1 VRIATQSGRA
11 VLLDDDRCIDVESAS
26 GSAFGNDIADL
37 YGSWSA
43 FTAWAAAVTSWDG
56 ARPVDH
62 GAFGVVSPRPRQ
74 VFAIG
79 LNYRKHA
86 EEAGWEIPDVPMVFT
101 KFPSAVVGPGAAI
114 ELTGPTVDWEVE
126 LVVVIGERAHRVARQ
141 DAWSHV
147 AGVTVGQDLSDRS
160 TQKRPRNSPQ
170 FSLGKSHPGFAP
182 IGPVLVTPDEFAD
195 RDAIGLG
202 CSVNGDVVQD
212 GSTDDMVFQV
222 ADLIEYLSDML
233 PLLPGD
239 LIFTGTPSGIGSTR
253 TPPWF
258 LKPGDTLTSWAEGI
272 GRMSHTFVS
281 GPGVRL

>member
-1 VRIATQSGRA
+1 MRIATQSGRA
-11 VLLDDDRCIDVESAS
+11 VLLDGDRYLDVESAS
-26 GSAFGNDIADL
+26 GSTFGSDIADL
-37 YGSWSA
+37 YENWSA
-43 FTAWAAAVTSWDG
+43 FAAWSVSETSWDD
-56 ARPVDH
+56 ARAVDQ

-101 KFPSAVVGPGAAI
+101 KFPSSIVGPGAAV

-126 LVVVIGERAHRVARQ
+126 LVAVIGERAHRVARE

-147 AGVTVGQDLSDRS
+147 AGLTVGQDLSDRS
-160 TQKRPRNSPQ
+160 TQKRPRSSPQ

-202 CSVNGDVVQD
+202 CSLNGEVLQD
-212 GSTDDMVFQV
+212 GSTDDLVFRV

-239 LIFTGTPSGIGSTR
+239 LIFTGTPSGIGSIR
-253 TPPWF
+253 TPPRF
-258 LKPGDTLTSWAEGI
+258 LQPGDTLTSWAEGI
-272 GRMSHTFVS
+272 GSMTQTFVS